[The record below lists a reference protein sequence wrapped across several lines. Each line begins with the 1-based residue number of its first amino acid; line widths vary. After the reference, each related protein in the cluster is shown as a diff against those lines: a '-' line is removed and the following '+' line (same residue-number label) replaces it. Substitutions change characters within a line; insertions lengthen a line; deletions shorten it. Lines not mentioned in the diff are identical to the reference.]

1 MNSRHSHPKSNL
13 HHPLGS
19 PTAVVHQPARE
30 LGNAAL
36 AGTVGF
42 QHAQWSLGIRKPH
55 EWPGA
60 YAAFTLKG
68 LEDRFTSPM
77 LFLFSEDDIQN
88 WADVA
93 AVVRDWQSLW
103 PMFARISLKP

>member
-1 MNSRHSHPKSNL
+1 
-13 HHPLGS
+13 
-19 PTAVVHQPARE
+19 
-30 LGNAAL
+30 
-36 AGTVGF
+36 VGF